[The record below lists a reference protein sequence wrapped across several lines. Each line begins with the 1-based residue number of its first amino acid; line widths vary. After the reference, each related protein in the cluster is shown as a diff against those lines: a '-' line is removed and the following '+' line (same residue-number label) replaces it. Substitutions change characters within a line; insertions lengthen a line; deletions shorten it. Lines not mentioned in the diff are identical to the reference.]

1 MHEPLFSSSFPCY
14 HCHSGLKYEKKFNLG
29 IFVSMFFLSK
39 AIIKKDIIIYRNFCF
54 IAFLAHCA
62 HLSPKA
68 TQFFFQSF
76 CIIVGA
82 QVFVGPSLRFETCGR
97 ATIDLNNNFSCS
109 KMAFSKV
116 LAAS

>member
-1 MHEPLFSSSFPCY
+1 MHERLFTSSFPCY

-39 AIIKKDIIIYRNFCF
+39 AIIKRDIIIYRNFCF
-54 IAFLAHCA
+54 ISSALCKSFSKSH
-62 HLSPKA
+62 
-68 TQFFFQSF
+68 TIFFQSF

-82 QVFVGPSLRFETCGR
+82 QVFVGPSLGFETCGR

-116 LAAS
+116 LATS

>member
-29 IFVSMFFLSK
+29 IFVSMFF
-39 AIIKKDIIIYRNFCF
+39 YRKPSSRGTSSF
-54 IAFLAHCA
+54 IEIFASFLAHCA
-62 HLSPKA
+62 CLSPKA
-68 TQFFFQSF
+68 TQSF